1 MDLTLFKSFSS
12 GWSTIHS
19 HVICTQSILL
29 LHNLFL
35 LFHTFQQKAPS
46 STSEPQIR
54 VPTSNAWTKCESFP
68 INSKCLTDA
77 SIMVHLLMT
86 YQACQSKEKET
97 HLIMR
102 LHHDHGTKVTLRN
115 NCLLQIQDQFGK
127 RKSPPYSLRHK
138 KMDQPLKKARKTYI
152 IPFFNVLFRRHFW
165 CTNHTF

>member
-19 HVICTQSILL
+19 HLICTQSILL

-68 INSKCLTDA
+68 INSKCLADV

-86 YQACQSKEKET
+86 YQACQSKEKGNTSHNET
-97 HLIMR
+97 PPWPWNQSYFKKQLSLANTRSIWQKKEPTLLIE
-102 LHHDHGTKVTLRN
+102 T
-115 NCLLQIQDQFGK
+115 
-127 RKSPPYSLRHK
+127 
-138 KMDQPLKKARKTYI
+138 
-152 IPFFNVLFRRHFW
+152 
-165 CTNHTF
+165 